1 MVIETTFTT
10 AEYRSVFGCFDVPT
24 RLYPFVMAILISV
37 VLSNIS
43 FVGHACGI
51 LAGFMCLQ
59 NWLCFLIPSLK
70 QCEYIQESRCFHP
83 IYKLYNYCPVPNN
96 NTLVDGSKSFKELL
110 SDIWYYI
117 KYVLVFIKN
126 LLGCLLTCGKK
137 SGNGSSSSGNNSKS
151 SPPTYSSSLRNG
163 GYARV
168 STNDD
173 SSNSSNA
180 GDNDRWNQ
188 SQGIFSGVG
197 HKLNEEL

>member
-24 RLYPFVMAILISV
+24 RLYPFVMAILISI
-37 VLSNIS
+37 VLRGVS

-51 LAGFMCLQ
+51 IAGFMCLQ
-59 NWLCFLIPSLK
+59 NWLCFLIPSIK
-70 QCEYIQESRCFHP
+70 QCQSIQEFRCFHP

-96 NTLVDGSKSFKELL
+96 NTLVDGSKSFMELL

-126 LLGCLLTCGKK
+126 VLGCLFTCGKT
-137 SGNGSSSSGNNSKS
+137 SNNGNNNKS
-151 SPPTYSSSLRNG
+151 SPPTYSSSVRNG

-168 STNDD
+168 STNEEGTGE
-173 SSNSSNA
+173 SE
-180 GDNDRWNQ
+180 RWNQ
-188 SQGIFSGVG
+188 SQGIFSGTG